1 MANNRNER
9 NRNNNNITNPNND
22 LNNRAEF
29 AEDFDL
35 NVEDI
40 NRSEEPDRELNK
52 LRNKADNDC

>member
-1 MANNRNER
+1 MANNRNDR

-22 LNNRAEF
+22 LNNREEF
-29 AEDFDL
+29 AADFDL

-40 NRSEEPDRELNK
+40 NRTQENDRELNK